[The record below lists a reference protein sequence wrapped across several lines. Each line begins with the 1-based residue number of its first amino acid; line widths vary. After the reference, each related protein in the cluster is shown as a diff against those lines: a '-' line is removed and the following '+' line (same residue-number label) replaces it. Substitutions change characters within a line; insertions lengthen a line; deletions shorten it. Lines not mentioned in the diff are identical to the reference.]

1 MQRGEDLP
9 TMEPSILTMS
19 ASNGPQDSA
28 SYSKSHEPALVSVVI
43 PAYNCANYI
52 AETLESVI
60 QQEYPNLEVL
70 VVDDGST
77 DHTKEVVANVK
88 SNRVKY
94 VYQQNSGGPSGPRN
108 TGIQHAQGKYVAF
121 LDSDDIMLPGKIQ
134 RAVDLLD
141 REPHL
146 GLVFADFV
154 KFDEVNGLHAGA
166 FLDTYE
172 YFRKT
177 PKRTVGESQ
186 YVIQAEAAY
195 DALIV
200 ENYIGTSGVV
210 VPRAVLAGV
219 GPFDIRLRGPED
231 YDLWLRIAY
240 AYDIGFI
247 DMIGHRYR
255 VRPDG
260 ITGLGDAKLVPH
272 SIQVMQKQLNHPLPS
287 STRRNVRKKLA
298 MQFFALGYCYQMA
311 EEMKAARQH
320 YLRSLKEA
328 NYWLSWKGLFMTF
341 LGGGAIRRLKQLR
354 GY

>member
-1 MQRGEDLP
+1 
-9 TMEPSILTMS
+9 MEEMTS
-19 ASNGPQDSA
+19 ATPA
-28 SYSKSHEPALVSVVI
+28 SDKRREAMPPDDANNPALVSVVI
-43 PAYNCANYI
+43 PAYNCASYI
-52 AETLESVI
+52 VDTLDSVI
-60 QQEYPNLEVL
+60 RQDYPKLEVI

-77 DHTKEVVANVK
+77 DHTKEVVANVE
-88 SNRVKY
+88 SDRVKY

-134 RAVDLLD
+134 CAVDLLD
-141 REPHL
+141 RQPNL

-154 KFDEVNGLHAGA
+154 KFDEVNGQHAGA

-172 YFRKT
+172 YFKRA
-177 PKRTVGESQ
+177 PKRSVGVSQ
-186 YVIQAEAAY
+186 YILNTEAAY

-210 VPRAVLAGV
+210 VPKAVLADV
-219 GPFDIRLRGPED
+219 GPFDVRLRGPED

-247 DMIGHRYR
+247 DMVGHRYR
-255 VRPDG
+255 VRLDG

-272 SIQVMQKQLNHPLPS
+272 SIQVMQKQLNHPLPC
-287 STRRNVRKKLA
+287 STRRKVRKKLA
-298 MQFFALGYCYQMA
+298 MQFFALGYCHQMA
-311 EEMKAARQH
+311 EDMKAARQH

>member
-1 MQRGEDLP
+1 
-9 TMEPSILTMS
+9 MERSTFTISEPKRADESS
-19 ASNGPQDSA
+19 PVSVS
-28 SYSKSHEPALVSVVI
+28 SEPALVSVVI

-52 AETLESVI
+52 AETLKSVI
-60 QQEYPNLEVL
+60 EQDYPMVEVI

-77 DHTKEVVANVK
+77 DRTRDVVASVK
-88 SNRVKY
+88 SERVRY

-121 LDSDDIMLPGKIQ
+121 LDSDDIMLPGKLQ
-134 RAVDLLD
+134 RAVDLLN

-154 KFDEVNGLHAGA
+154 KFDEVNGQHAGA

-172 YFRKT
+172 HFRRT
-177 PKRTVGESQ
+177 PKRPAGDSQ
-186 YVIQAEAAY
+186 YVIKADAAY

-210 VPRAVLAGV
+210 APKAVLIDV
-219 GPFDIRLRGPED
+219 GPFDLRLRGPED

-272 SIQVMQKQLNHPLPS
+272 SIQVMQKQLNRPLPS
-287 STRRNVRKKLA
+287 STRRNIRKKLA
-298 MQFFALGYCYQMA
+298 MQFFALGYCHQMA
-311 EEMKAARQH
+311 EEMTVARQH
-320 YLRSLKEA
+320 YLLSLKEA

>member
-1 MQRGEDLP
+1 
-9 TMEPSILTMS
+9 MEPSTVTIS
-19 ASNGPQDSA
+19 AHKPQDSA
-28 SYSKSHEPALVSVVI
+28 PYLKSCEPALVSVVI
-43 PAYNCANYI
+43 PAYNCGNYI

-60 QQEYPNLEVL
+60 QQDYPKLEVL

-77 DHTKEVVANVK
+77 DHTKEVVASVK
-88 SNRVKY
+88 SDRVRY

-108 TGIQHAQGKYVAF
+108 TGVQQARGKYVAF

-146 GLVFADFV
+146 GLVFANFV
-154 KFDEVNGLHAGA
+154 KFDESTGQHAGA

-172 YFRKT
+172 YFKSA
-177 PKRTVGESQ
+177 PKRLVGESQ
-186 YVIQAEAAY
+186 YVIQAAAAY

-210 VPRAVLAGV
+210 APKAVLADV
-219 GPFDIRLRGPED
+219 GPFDLRLRGPED

-272 SIQVMQKQLNHPLPS
+272 SIQVMQKQLDRPLPS

-298 MQFFALGYCYQMA
+298 MQFFALGYCHQMA

-320 YLRSLKEA
+320 YLLSLKEA

-354 GY
+354 GD

>member
-1 MQRGEDLP
+1 MKPL
-9 TMEPSILTMS
+9 
-19 ASNGPQDSA
+19 ASTISTSTKSQDSGLDV
-28 SYSKSHEPALVSVVI
+28 KSHEPALVSVVI
-43 PAYNCANYI
+43 PAYNCAKYI

-60 QQEYPNLEVL
+60 QQDYPKLEVL

-77 DHTKEVVANVK
+77 DHTREVVANLK
-88 SNRVKY
+88 SDRVKY

-121 LDSDDIMLPGKIQ
+121 LDSDDIMLPGKIR
-134 RAVDLLD
+134 RAVNLLD
-141 REPHL
+141 CEPHL
-146 GLVFADFV
+146 GLVFANFV
-154 KFDEVNGLHAGA
+154 KFDEVNGQYAGA

-172 YFRKT
+172 YFKKA
-177 PKRTVGESQ
+177 PKRSIGESR
-186 YVIQAEAAY
+186 YVIQAMAAY

-210 VPRAVLAGV
+210 APKAVLADI
-219 GPFDIRLRGPED
+219 GPFDLRLRGPED

-240 AYDIGFI
+240 TYDIGFI

-272 SIQVMQKQLNHPLPS
+272 SIQVMQKQLNRPLPS
-287 STRRNVRKKLA
+287 ATLRNVRRKLA
-298 MQFFALGYCYQMA
+298 MQFFALGYCHQMA
-311 EEMKAARQH
+311 EEMSAARKH

-341 LGGGAIRRLKQLR
+341 LGCGAIRRLKQLR

>member
-1 MQRGEDLP
+1 
-9 TMEPSILTMS
+9 MEETTSVTVSDKPKE
-19 ASNGPQDSA
+19 AVPPGDA
-28 SYSKSHEPALVSVVI
+28 DDPALVSVVI
-43 PAYNCANYI
+43 PAYNCASYI
-52 AETLESVI
+52 AETLDSVI
-60 QQEYPNLEVL
+60 RQNHPKLEVI

-77 DHTKEVVANVK
+77 DHTKDVVASVK
-88 SNRVKY
+88 SDRVKY

-108 TGIQHAQGKYVAF
+108 TGIRLAQGKYVAF

-134 RAVDLLD
+134 CAVDLLN
-141 REPHL
+141 RQPNL

-154 KFDEVNGLHAGA
+154 KFDEVNGQHAGA

-172 YFRKT
+172 YFKRA
-177 PKRTVGESQ
+177 PKRSVGASQ
-186 YVIQAEAAY
+186 YVLSAKAAY

-210 VPRAVLAGV
+210 APKTVLAAV
-219 GPFDIRLRGPED
+219 GPFDVRLRGPED

-255 VRPDG
+255 VRLDG

-272 SIQVMQKQLNHPLPS
+272 SIQVMQKQLNRPLPF
-287 STRRNVRKKLA
+287 STRRKVHRKLA
-298 MQFFALGYCYQMA
+298 MQFFALGYCHQMA

-320 YLRSLKEA
+320 YLLSLKEA

-341 LGGGAIRRLKQLR
+341 LGGGTIRRLKQLR

>member
-1 MQRGEDLP
+1 
-9 TMEPSILTMS
+9 MERSTSTTS
-19 ASNGPQDSA
+19 APNRTEESPVSVSSERA
-28 SYSKSHEPALVSVVI
+28 RALVSVVI
-43 PAYNCANYI
+43 PAYNSADYI
-52 AETLESVI
+52 AETLKSVI
-60 QQEYPNLEVL
+60 QQDYPMVEVI

-77 DHTKEVVANVK
+77 DRTREVVADIK
-88 SNRVKY
+88 SDRVRY
-94 VYQQNSGGPSGPRN
+94 IYQQNSGGPSGPRN

-121 LDSDDIMLPGKIQ
+121 LDSDDIMLPGKLQ

-141 REPHL
+141 REPYL
-146 GLVFADFV
+146 GLVFANFV
-154 KFDEVNGLHAGA
+154 KFDEVNGQHAGA

-172 YFRKT
+172 YFRRA
-177 PKRTVGESQ
+177 PKRAAGDSQ
-186 YVIQAEAAY
+186 YVIKADAAY

-210 VPRAVLAGV
+210 APKAVLIDV
-219 GPFDIRLRGPED
+219 GPFDLRLRGPED

-272 SIQVMQKQLNHPLPS
+272 SIQVMQKQLNRPLPS

-298 MQFFALGYCYQMA
+298 MQFFALGYCHQMA
-311 EEMKAARQH
+311 EEMAAARQH

-354 GY
+354 